1 MFTPELEQFA
11 AWLHETA
18 PSQWVRAWPWTWA
31 ICETLHFIGLSA
43 LVGVIGLLDLRL
55 MGFLRRIP
63 LSALRPLLPYGIAG
77 FVINAVTGAI
87 FFVGTPEQYVTN
99 VAFGMKMLFVVVSG
113 LNVLYFETRHGHRVL
128 SLAPDAPMPAAFW
141 IAGAISL
148 ASWFMVL
155 YWGRMLPY
163 IGNAF

>member
-1 MFTPELEQFA
+1 MLAPELEQFA

-31 ICETLHFIGLSA
+31 ICETLHFIGLSL
-43 LVGVIGLLDLRL
+43 LVGVIGVLDLRL
-55 MGFLRRIP
+55 MGFLKRIP
-63 LSALRPLLPYGIAG
+63 LAAVRPLLPYGIAG

-99 VAFGMKMLFVVVSG
+99 LAFGMKMLFVLISG

-128 SLAPDAPMPAAFW
+128 TLPADAPMPTAFKV
-141 IAGAISL
+141 AGALSIG
-148 ASWFMVL
+148 SWFMVL